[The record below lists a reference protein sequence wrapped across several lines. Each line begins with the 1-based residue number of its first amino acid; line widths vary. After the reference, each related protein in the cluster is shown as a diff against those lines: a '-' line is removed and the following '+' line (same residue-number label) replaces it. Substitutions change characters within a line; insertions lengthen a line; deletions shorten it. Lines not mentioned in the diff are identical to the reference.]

1 MNFLQNHIESLI
13 FCSNEPIKAEEIRQC
28 LNEMFE
34 ADVPEEDIQGAIEA
48 LLLKYESEES
58 PFQIYKIA
66 GGYQFLT
73 KPAYQSSISILLKQ
87 KSKKRLSTSAL
98 ETIAII
104 AYKQPISK
112 AHIEQIR
119 GVNCDYA
126 IQKLLEKELIEIKGK
141 SDGVGRPILYGTSQK
156 FLDYFGINEIKDLP
170 SPKDF
175 AKDGN
180 EIGEVNESD
189 LEEGPLTREE
199 GPEVEN
205 TTAESVEENYS
216 NEIQSESSDS
226 EEASSS
232 EYPSS
237 DSESNSSDSENND
250 THTDISEEE

>member
-34 ADVPEEDIQGAIEA
+34 AEVPEEDIQSSIEA
-48 LLLKYESEES
+48 LLSKYESDES
-58 PFQIYKIA
+58 PFQIFKIG

-112 AHIEQIR
+112 AQIEQIR

-141 SDGVGRPILYGTSQK
+141 SEGVGRPILYGTSQK
-156 FLDYFGINEIKDLP
+156 FLEYFGINDVKDLP
-170 SPKDF
+170 TPKDF
-175 AKDGN
+175 ATEDN
-180 EIGEVNESD
+180 AIGEVNEND
-189 LEEGPLTREE
+189 LDL
-199 GPEVEN
+199 PENVV
-205 TTAESVEENYS
+205 TASSVESETAS
-216 NEIQSESSDS
+216 DTTVETEIETATET
-226 EEASSS
+226 EEETST
-232 EYPSS
+232 E
-237 DSESNSSDSENND
+237 DFTQEDENND
-250 THTDISEEE
+250 NEDNNSEEDNINEQ